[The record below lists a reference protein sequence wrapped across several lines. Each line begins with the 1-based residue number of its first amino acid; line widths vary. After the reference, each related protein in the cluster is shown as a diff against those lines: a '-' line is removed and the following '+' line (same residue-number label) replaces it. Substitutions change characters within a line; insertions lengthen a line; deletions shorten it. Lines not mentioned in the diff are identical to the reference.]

1 MTEIHQHNY
10 DLTNWPEGRC
20 TCGDIGMYPPVE
32 PVGYHGYGNDKA
44 MFASLP
50 AESGP
55 TYWCQVC
62 GVHFMTARWA
72 YDHYKST
79 AELGEVHIIVQ
90 LRQDA

>member
-20 TCGDIGMYPPVE
+20 ACGDIGMYPPVE
-32 PVGYHGYGNDKA
+32 QVSSEKSEFRA

-50 AESGP
+50 AGSGP

-62 GVHFMTARWA
+62 GAHFMTARWA
-72 YDHYKST
+72 YDHYKMAAPET
-79 AELGEVHIIVQ
+79 HIIVQ